1 MIQIKVE
8 MLTLG
13 EIKDTRL
20 KSNSLVVC
28 KCECG
33 KEKLIR
39 WHDIQRG
46 HCTSCGCKRHKP
58 FNKTHGQSGT
68 KTYTTWKGMR
78 QRCNNPNCEAFP
90 DYGGRGIKVCPRWD
104 SFEAFLKDVGEIPKG
119 MEIDRINNDGNY
131 EPGNVRIVKRKV
143 NINNTSRNRYLEID
157 GQTKTLAEWCEQ
169 FGIKYMIA
177 FDRLASGWDAKKALT
192 EPVAHRR
199 KRK

>member
-1 MIQIKVE
+1 
-8 MLTLG
+8 
-13 EIKDTRL
+13 
-20 KSNSLVVC
+20 
-28 KCECG
+28 
-33 KEKLIR
+33 
-39 WHDIQRG
+39 
-46 HCTSCGCKRHKP
+46 
-58 FNKTHGQSGT
+58 
-68 KTYTTWKGMR
+68 MR